1 MIRNCT
7 PSLAKL
13 LARNEPLGPEPTISV
28 VTWAKVC
35 FAIIFLSQ
43 IAGNNNLVQRKA
55 VGEKSLTDPVSHISY
70 KLHKKKNK
78 VAQRIPAQ

>member
-1 MIRNCT
+1 
-7 PSLAKL
+7 L

-55 VGEKSLTDPVSHISY
+55 VGERALQIPFHISVTSFI
-70 KLHKKKNK
+70 KKK
-78 VAQRIPAQ
+78 